1 MSERTTEEIRE
12 AIRRNYKSI
21 AESGPEGA
29 SCCCA
34 SSCCGQ
40 EQDSATDELAV
51 TLGYAVDDLKQAP
64 QGANMG
70 LGCANPLA
78 IASLRPGETV
88 LDIGSGGGFDA
99 FLAAQ
104 AVGGEGQ
111 VIGVDATPE
120 MVRKARRLAAEHG
133 YENVEFRLGEME
145 NLPVAD
151 DAVDVIISN
160 CVINLSP
167 EKPQV
172 FSELFRV
179 LRPGGRLAVSDVV
192 ATAELPEEIKQD
204 LTLYS
209 SCIAGACTI
218 DDLEAMLGEAGF
230 VGTAI
235 RPKEESKTFIREWAS
250 GMRADEFVV
259 SAMIEAVKPT

>member
-12 AIRRNYKSI
+12 AIRRNYKGI
-21 AESGPEGA
+21 AQSTSTGA
-29 SCCCA
+29 GCCS
-34 SSCCGQ
+34 SSCCGG
-40 EQDSATDELAV
+40 DSDGAPGELAV
-51 TLGYAVDDLKQAP
+51 TLGYSMEELSQAP
-64 QGANMG
+64 QASNMG
-70 LGCANPLA
+70 LGCGNPLA

-104 AVGGEGQ
+104 AVGETGQ

-120 MVRKARRLAAEHG
+120 MVQRARRLAAENN
-133 YENVEFRLGEME
+133 YDNVEFRLGEME

-151 DAVDVIISN
+151 ATADVIISN

-167 EKPQV
+167 EKPRV
-172 FSELFRV
+172 FQELFRV
-179 LRPGGRLAVSDVV
+179 LRSGGRLAISDVV
-192 ATAELPEEIKQD
+192 ATAELPAEIKDD

-218 DDLEAMLGEAGF
+218 DELEAMLTQAGF
-230 VGTAI
+230 VGIVI
-235 RPKEESKTFIREWAS
+235 RPKEESKAVIREWAP
-250 GMRADEFVV
+250 GLNVEDLVI
-259 SAMIEAVKPT
+259 SAIIEATKPA